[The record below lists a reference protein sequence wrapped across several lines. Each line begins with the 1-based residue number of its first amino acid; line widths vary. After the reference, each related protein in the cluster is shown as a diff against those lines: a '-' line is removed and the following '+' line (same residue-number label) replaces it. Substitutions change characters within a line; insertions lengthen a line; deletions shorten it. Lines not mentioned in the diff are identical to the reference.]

1 MFINKYLNFLVLK
14 IILFLLVAFSSFS
27 QSLHHQMLSSQ
38 GKSIT
43 VGGLK
48 VSQTIGQ
55 QSVIG
60 NYRGTE
66 VMVGQGF
73 QQSRLMKSVKAPVI
87 TVFTTTYPNPFIDHI
102 NFEFSSVV
110 SGPIKFSLYD
120 VMGRLVAFQEKPAT
134 DTILTISDLSLAQGE
149 YFVKLSAKNYNYSTN
164 LLKTQ

>member
-1 MFINKYLNFLVLK
+1 MK
-14 IILFLLVAFSSFS
+14 IILFLLVTLSGFS
-27 QSLHHQMLSSQ
+27 QTLHHQMLSSQ
-38 GKSIT
+38 GTSTT

-55 QSVIG
+55 LSVIG
-60 NYRGTE
+60 NYRGSE

-87 TVFTTTYPNPFIDHI
+87 TVVTTTYPNPFIDRIH
-102 NFEFSSVV
+102 FEFSSVIT
-110 SGPIKFSLYD
+110 GPIKFSLYD
-120 VMGRLVAFQEKPAT
+120 VMGRLVASQEKPAT
-134 DTILTISDLSLAQGE
+134 DTILTITDLSLAEGQ

>member
-1 MFINKYLNFLVLK
+1 MK
-14 IILFLLVAFSSFS
+14 IILFLLVTLTGFS
-27 QSLHHQMLSSQ
+27 QTLHHQMLSSQ
-38 GKSIT
+38 GTSTT

-55 QSVIG
+55 LSVIG
-60 NYRGTE
+60 NYRGSE

-87 TVFTTTYPNPFIDHI
+87 TVVTTTYPNPFIDRIH
-102 NFEFSSVV
+102 FEFSSVIT
-110 SGPIKFSLYD
+110 GPIKFSLYD
-120 VMGRLVAFQEKPAT
+120 VMGRLVASQEKPAT
-134 DTILTISDLSLAQGE
+134 DTILTITDLSLAEGQ

>member
-1 MFINKYLNFLVLK
+1 MK
-14 IILFLLVAFSSFS
+14 IILFFLVTISSFS

-38 GKSIT
+38 GTST
-43 VGGLK
+43 AAGGFK

-55 QSVIG
+55 QSVTG
-60 NYRGTE
+60 NYRGTD
-66 VMVGQGF
+66 VIVGQGF

-87 TVFTTTYPNPFIDHI
+87 TVVTTTYPNPFIDHI
-102 NFEFSSVV
+102 NFEFSSVI

-120 VMGRLVAFQEKPAT
+120 VMGRLVASQEKRAT
-134 DTILTISDLSLAQGE
+134 DTILTITELSLAEGE

>member
-1 MFINKYLNFLVLK
+1 LFINKYLNLSVLK
-14 IILFLLVAFSSFS
+14 IILFLLVAFSGFS

-73 QQSRLMKSVKAPVI
+73 QQSRLMKSVKPPVI
-87 TVFTTTYPNPFIDHI
+87 TVVTTTYPNPFIDHI

-110 SGPIKFSLYD
+110 SGPIKFSLFD
-120 VMGRLVAFQEKPAT
+120 VMGRLVASQEKPAT
-134 DTILTISDLSLAQGE
+134 DLILTISELSLAQGE

>member
-1 MFINKYLNFLVLK
+1 VK
-14 IILFLLVAFSSFS
+14 IILFLLVAFSGFS

-73 QQSRLMKSVKAPVI
+73 QQSRLMKSVKPPVI
-87 TVFTTTYPNPFIDHI
+87 TVVTTTYPNPFIDHI

-110 SGPIKFSLYD
+110 SGPIKFSLFD
-120 VMGRLVAFQEKPAT
+120 VMGRLVASQEKPAT
-134 DTILTISDLSLAQGE
+134 DLILTISELSLAQGE

>member
-1 MFINKYLNFLVLK
+1 LK
-14 IILFLLVAFSSFS
+14 IILFLLVAFSGFS

-73 QQSRLMKSVKAPVI
+73 QQSRLMKSVKPPVI
-87 TVFTTTYPNPFIDHI
+87 TVVTTTYPNPFIDHI

-110 SGPIKFSLYD
+110 SGPIKFSLFD
-120 VMGRLVAFQEKPAT
+120 VMGRLVASQEKPAT
-134 DTILTISDLSLAQGE
+134 DLILTISELSLAQGE

>member
-1 MFINKYLNFLVLK
+1 MK
-14 IILFLLVAFSSFS
+14 IILFFLVTISSFS

-38 GKSIT
+38 GTST
-43 VGGLK
+43 TAGGFK

-60 NYRGTE
+60 NYRGTD
-66 VMVGQGF
+66 VIVGQGF

-87 TVFTTTYPNPFIDHI
+87 TVVTTTYPNPFIDHI

-120 VMGRLVAFQEKPAT
+120 VMGRLVASQEKRAN
-134 DTILTISDLSLAQGE
+134 DTILTITELSLAEGE

>member
-1 MFINKYLNFLVLK
+1 
-14 IILFLLVAFSSFS
+14 
-27 QSLHHQMLSSQ
+27 MLSSQ

-73 QQSRLMKSVKAPVI
+73 QQSRLMKSVKPPVI
-87 TVFTTTYPNPFIDHI
+87 TVVTTTYPNPFIDHI

-110 SGPIKFSLYD
+110 SGPIKFSLFD
-120 VMGRLVAFQEKPAT
+120 VMGRLVASQEKPAT
-134 DTILTISDLSLAQGE
+134 DLILTISELSLAQGE

>member
-1 MFINKYLNFLVLK
+1 MK
-14 IILFLLVAFSSFS
+14 IILFLLVTLSGFS
-27 QSLHHQMLSSQ
+27 QTLHHQMLSSQ
-38 GKSIT
+38 GTSTT

-55 QSVIG
+55 LSVIG
-60 NYRGTE
+60 NYRGSE

-87 TVFTTTYPNPFIDHI
+87 TVVTTTYPNPFIDRIH
-102 NFEFSSVV
+102 FEFSSVIT
-110 SGPIKFSLYD
+110 GPIKFSLYD
-120 VMGRLVAFQEKPAT
+120 VMGRLVASQEKPAI
-134 DTILTISDLSLAQGE
+134 DTIFTITDLSLAEGQ

>member
-1 MFINKYLNFLVLK
+1 MK
-14 IILFLLVAFSSFS
+14 IILFLLVTLSGFS
-27 QSLHHQMLSSQ
+27 QTLHHQMLSSQ
-38 GKSIT
+38 GTSTT

-55 QSVIG
+55 LSVIG
-60 NYRGTE
+60 NYRGSE

-87 TVFTTTYPNPFIDHI
+87 TVVTTTYPNPFIDRIH
-102 NFEFSSVV
+102 FEFSSVIT
-110 SGPIKFSLYD
+110 GPIKFSLYD
-120 VMGRLVAFQEKPAT
+120 VMGRLVASQEKPAI
-134 DTILTISDLSLAQGE
+134 DTILTITDLSLAEGQ